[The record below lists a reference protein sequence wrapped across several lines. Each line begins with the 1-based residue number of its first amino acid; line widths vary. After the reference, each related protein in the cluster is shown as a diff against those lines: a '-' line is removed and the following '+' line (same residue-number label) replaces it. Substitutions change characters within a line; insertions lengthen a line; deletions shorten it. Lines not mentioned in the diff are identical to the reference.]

1 MHLGH
6 EHERHRRYAAAI
18 EVYAEMKRLVP
29 EFGDVDDRLQKLQAL
44 DSPTTITR
52 RGAHITLPENGLQKP
67 VLGRYELIREL
78 GRGAM
83 SVVYLG
89 RDQKI
94 NRTVAI
100 KTLSFKDEFEGGV
113 PEEISQR
120 FFREAETAGRLNHPN
135 IVTIYDVGEDQ
146 DLAYIAMDYLAGESL
161 EHYTKPEKL
170 LPIDEAMAVVI
181 KVAEALE
188 YAHSRQVVHRDI
200 KPANIMYE
208 RQTGQLKITD
218 FGVASLINAA
228 RTRTGTILGSPS
240 YMSPEQVAG
249 KKVDGRSD
257 LYSLG
262 VTLYQLL
269 RGELPFEAP
278 SLTGLMFK
286 ISNMPPPDVTF
297 LRPDIATRLKEVVER
312 ALQKN
317 PDARFQTGMELAN
330 AIRLCRGKV
339 KRTV

>member
-1 MHLGH
+1 
-6 EHERHRRYAAAI
+6 
-18 EVYAEMKRLVP
+18 
-29 EFGDVDDRLQKLQAL
+29 
-44 DSPTTITR
+44 
-52 RGAHITLPENGLQKP
+52 
-67 VLGRYELIREL
+67 
-78 GRGAM
+78 
-83 SVVYLG
+83 
-89 RDQKI
+89 
-94 NRTVAI
+94 
-100 KTLSFKDEFEGGV
+100 
-113 PEEISQR
+113 
-120 FFREAETAGRLNHPN
+120 
-135 IVTIYDVGEDQ
+135 
-146 DLAYIAMDYLAGESL
+146 
-161 EHYTKPEKL
+161 
-170 LPIDEAMAVVI
+170 MAVVI

-218 FGVASLINAA
+218 FGVASLVNAA

-286 ISNMPPPDVTF
+286 ISNTPPPDVTF
-297 LRPDIATRLKEVVER
+297 LRPDIAPRLKEVVER

-330 AIRLCRGKV
+330 AIRLCRGKF
-339 KRTV
+339 KRIG